1 MIYTLQTMNNKP
13 LIKVFFN
20 SACPVCNAGIS
31 SQKKKT
37 IACKVEWKDVHLDHE
52 LVKELTADLEYV
64 RERLH
69 VIDESG
75 QLKVGYDAFITLWN
89 HSPNEKWKAKLSSLP
104 VINQTLNIIYNI
116 FAKLLYKWNRHKN
129 HW

>member
-1 MIYTLQTMNNKP
+1 MNNEP

-31 SQKKKT
+31 SQKKKMT
-37 IACKVEWKDVHLDHE
+37 ACRVEWNDVHLNQG
-52 LVKELTADLEYV
+52 LVKGLEADLEFV

-75 QLKVGYDAFITLWN
+75 QLKTGYDAFITIWS
-89 HSPNEKWKAKLSSLP
+89 HTPHEKWKAKLSSLP
-104 VINQTLNIIYNI
+104 MINQILHITYNL
-116 FAKLLYKWNRHKN
+116 FAKALYQWNRYKN